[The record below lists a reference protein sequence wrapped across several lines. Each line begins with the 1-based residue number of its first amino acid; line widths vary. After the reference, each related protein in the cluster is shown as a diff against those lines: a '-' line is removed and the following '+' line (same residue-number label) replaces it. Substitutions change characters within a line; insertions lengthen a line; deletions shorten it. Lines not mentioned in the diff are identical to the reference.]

1 MATIADYFN
10 SKTLQL
16 MQETFT
22 TVLGVEVC
30 VCAPDGQRILRDALD
45 PDPPQQYLKVPVKL
59 EKEVIGLLVM
69 REPPPEMARQAG
81 ANAREADLRAPKWIT
96 DFLKLM
102 AAMLSSLC
110 KREHTLR
117 LRVDEL
123 STMYRLTA
131 EFTGRRELSSVL
143 TTVAATVVQL
153 LDAKACTIRLLTEDG
168 KELRMAAANNVIDD
182 RHLVRG
188 SIPLEDSKIDQEV
201 IATKRMVYIPDL
213 EHDSRVLFPEGAKA
227 EGLVSALCTPL
238 VYRGAALGVVRAYK
252 ATAYKYDRFEH
263 ALMFA
268 IAAQA
273 AAAIM
278 NARLYERAVAAATMK
293 RQIRLA
299 GDVQQ
304 RMFPRVTPALPGM
317 DIATVYEPCFE
328 LGGDF
333 FDFIDLADARVGLAV
348 CDVVGKGVRASLLM
362 ASIRAALRAHA
373 TSIRDASEVIRL
385 VNVDL
390 CAMTEIADFA
400 TLFYGILDAQ
410 ERSITYVNAG
420 HPAPLL
426 FRQGRAIE
434 LTTDGGLL
442 GVSTDWDWPSRHAAL
457 DPGDL
462 LLAYTD
468 GLTEMLNFQDEAFGR
483 WRVVQAVEAALA
495 QGMNANGVAQHV
507 LWEMRRFAGLQTRL
521 DDLTMVAVKV
531 VHNTPI
537 AHCRRQESS
546 PTK

>member
-22 TVLGVEVC
+22 TVLGAKVC
-30 VCAPDGQRILRDALD
+30 VCAPDGQCVLRDALD

-59 EKEVIGLLVM
+59 EEEVIGLLVLC
-69 REPPPEMARQAG
+69 EQPPEMAGLAG
-81 ANAREADLRAPKWIT
+81 ADAHEADLRAPKWIT

-102 AAMLSSLC
+102 AAMLASLC
-110 KREHTLR
+110 SRQRALR

-143 TTVAATVVQL
+143 TTVAATVVEL

-168 KELRMAAANNVIDD
+168 KELRMTAANNVIDD
-182 RHLVRG
+182 AHLVRG
-188 SIPLEDSKIDQEV
+188 PIRLEDSKIDQEV
-201 IATKRMVYIPDL
+201 ITTKRMVYIPDL
-213 EHDSRVLFPEGAKA
+213 EQDSRVLFPEGAKA

-273 AAAIM
+273 AAAIV
-278 NARLYERAVAAATMK
+278 NARLYERAVVAATMK

-333 FDFIDLADARVGLAV
+333 FDFIDLGDARVGLAV

-373 TSIRDASEVIRL
+373 ASIDDVSKVIHL
-385 VNVDL
+385 VNADL
-390 CAMTEIADFA
+390 CTMTEIADFA
-400 TLFYGILDAQ
+400 TLFYGMVDAQ

-420 HPAPLL
+420 HPATLL

-434 LTTDGGLL
+434 LTADGGLL
-442 GVSTDWDWPSRHAAL
+442 GVSTDWAWPSRHIAL
-457 DPGDL
+457 HPGDL

-468 GLTEMLNFQDEAFGR
+468 GLTEVLNFQDEAFGCR
-483 WRVVQAVEAALA
+483 RVVRAAEAALA

-531 VHNTPI
+531 L
-537 AHCRRQESS
+537 
-546 PTK
+546 